1 MAYLTEKFG
10 PAGGF
15 QSFAGAGEA
24 VAAARVPAIK
34 ARSATPAVRRRR
46 GAGFGTFIYG
56 LPLLGLFFLT
66 WEIAPRLGWLNRIF
80 FPPLSEVLVAWWD
93 LLASGV
99 LVEHIGIS
107 LQRAAI
113 GFALGVV
120 VAIPLGLLMGRYS
133 LFEKVSDL
141 LVQTLRNTSQF
152 ALLPVFILLLGIGE
166 ESKVAITFYSSV
178 FFLLVNT
185 ISGVKS
191 VDPLLIK
198 AARSMGTSDFDLF
211 RKIILPASIP
221 SIVAGARLGVK
232 SSLFAVIGA
241 EMLAAKSGLG
251 FLIQN
256 SQLMMETADMYAG
269 ILTLTVIG
277 LVVNYLLVWFERWA
291 TAWKGQSEA
300 SMI

>member
-1 MAYLTEKFG
+1 MAYLTEKLG
-10 PAGGF
+10 PAIGFRSAGG
-15 QSFAGAGEA
+15 EVA
-24 VAAARVPAIK
+24 VPAKTPAIK
-34 ARSATPAVRRRR
+34 ARSVAV
-46 GAGFGTFIYG
+46 GAKFRKKRAHAGTFLYG
-56 LPLLGLFFLT
+56 LPLLGLFFLL

-80 FPPLSEVLVAWWD
+80 FPPLSEVIVAWWN
-93 LLASGV
+93 LFASGV
-99 LVEHIGIS
+99 LIEHIGIS

-120 VAIPLGLLMGRYS
+120 VAIPLGLLMGRYA

-211 RKIILPASIP
+211 RKVILPASIP
-221 SIVAGARLGVK
+221 SIVAGARLAVK

-277 LVVNYLLVWFERWA
+277 LTVNYLLVWFERWA
-291 TAWKGQSEA
+291 TAWKGQPES
-300 SMI
+300 SLI

>member
-1 MAYLTEKFG
+1 MAYLTEKLG
-10 PAGGF
+10 PAIGF
-15 QSFAGAGEA
+15 RSAAGEA
-24 VAAARVPAIK
+24 AVSTNVPAIK
-34 ARSATPAVRRRR
+34 TRGVAAGAKVRGK
-46 GAGFGTFIYG
+46 GAHAGTFLYG
-56 LPLLGLFFLT
+56 LPLLGLFFLA

-80 FPPLSEVLVAWWD
+80 FPPLSEVLIAWWA

-120 VAIPLGLLMGRYS
+120 VAIPLGLLMGRYA

-211 RKIILPASIP
+211 RKVILPASIP
-221 SIVAGARLGVK
+221 SIVA
-232 SSLFAVIGA
+232 
-241 EMLAAKSGLG
+241 
-251 FLIQN
+251 
-256 SQLMMETADMYAG
+256 
-269 ILTLTVIG
+269 
-277 LVVNYLLVWFERWA
+277 
-291 TAWKGQSEA
+291 
-300 SMI
+300 